1 MKETPTINIGRGI
14 VKVEPSYIEERFGIT
29 LNNKQTQEVLD
40 ELRSL
45 TLCSDDNPFI
55 QDRIMDWLEDYE
67 YLIDEVLNK
76 EDE

>member
-29 LNNKQTQEVLD
+29 LNNKQTQEVL
-40 ELRSL
+40 EQLSSL

-67 YLIDEVLNK
+67 YLIDEVLN
-76 EDE
+76 EENE